1 MTRACIALVLIS
13 AVLSARAEFATPQGC
28 SVGPQFEPVLVSNP
42 EEKVTFA
49 CRDATALELIES
61 TGRQTRVPIGIVFGQ
76 DPTVLSK
83 TKRSYRLFDVDVRS
97 ALLEAVAGTGYKVG
111 RSEQGFLLIAAD
123 LNSRQRQIL
132 THKFANFPGG
142 SNATMPELENS
153 LTMWIEAEFDHP
165 TGFISSILGS
175 TNDEKLTLPAL
186 PPSTAQQIADKIV
199 SLGSRGMWILTMDA
213 VQRRSGWTDGIK
225 IEPYQ
230 HYSNLPS
237 TDD

>member
-1 MTRACIALVLIS
+1 MTRACIALILIS
-13 AVLSARAEFATPQGC
+13 AFLSARAESARSQGC
-28 SVGPQFEPVLVSNP
+28 SMGPRFEPVLVSNP
-42 EEKVTFA
+42 GEKVTFA

-83 TKRSYRLFDVDVRS
+83 TKRSYRLFDVDVMS

-111 RSEQGFLLIAAD
+111 RSERGFLLIAAD
-123 LNSRQRQIL
+123 LNARQRQIL
-132 THKFANFPGG
+132 THKFADFPGA
-142 SNATMPELENS
+142 SNATMPELANS
-153 LTMWIEAEFDHP
+153 LTMWIEGEFDHP
-165 TGFISSILGS
+165 TVFMSSILGS
-175 TNDEKLTLPAL
+175 TNDEQLTLRAL

-213 VQRRSGWTDGIK
+213 VQRTSGWTDGIK

-230 HYSNLPS
+230 HYSNLPT